1 MKKLITMLL
10 LLFAFT
16 SNAQTEDTKSLKDA
30 EVTAPMLVCSN
41 AKQTKW
47 FAMKP
52 TFKKVNGTLTEGYIT
67 TQKMNIGSCSK
78 NDIIVFTFLGENG
91 KEGKKI
97 YIPANNEKN
106 CDLINPVTFTLTSVD
121 VAYLVTKTIMNVR
134 YVNGNDQTSF
144 VYETKKNER
153 YYFIGILKKIIL

>member
-1 MKKLITMLL
+1 MKNLTTILL
-10 LLFAFT
+10 LLFVFT
-16 SNAQTEDTKSLKDA
+16 SNAQTETSKSPKDA
-30 EVTAPMLVCSN
+30 EVTAPILVCSN
-41 AKQTKW
+41 AKQTRW

-52 TFKKVNGTLTEGYIT
+52 TFKKVDGTLTEGYIT

-78 NDIIVFTFLGENG
+78 NDVIVFTFLGENG

-97 YIPANNEKN
+97 YIPANNSKN
-106 CDLINPVTFTLTSVD
+106 CDIINPVTFTLTSVD
-121 VAYLVTKTIMNVR
+121 VAYLVTKTIMNIR

-144 VYETKKNER
+144 VYETKKSER